1 MAIRLKNVKYKEIL
15 KDISF
20 EVNMGKINTIVGCT
34 GSGKSILIQMLCML
48 KSPTKG
54 KIIVDDTYRI
64 GLVNQQVE
72 EQFFC
77 ETVED
82 ELKTNLETFNYEP
95 ERLNKKVKDSLHMV
109 DLNLDILKKDPLK
122 ISSSEM
128 RKLSLAKALSVNPQ
142 ILILDE
148 PCIGLNSIEKNNIIK
163 IIRTLKRRYSKTIII
178 ATNDIEFAHLVSDNL
193 IGISN
198 GKIFRS
204 GDKYKF
210 FKDVNLLKKNK
221 IAIPKIIEFEDM
233 VLKNKNIKLG
243 YRDDINDLIKDILRN
258 IKK

>member
-1 MAIRLKNVKYKEIL
+1 MGVRFSKVKYKDIL

-20 EVNMGKINTIVGCT
+20 EISMGKINTIVGCT

-48 KSPTKG
+48 KSPSKG

-77 ETVED
+77 ETVEE
-82 ELKTNLETFNYEP
+82 ELKSNLESFNYKE
-95 ERLNKKVKDSLHMV
+95 ERIDKKINDALKMVGLNK
-109 DLNLDILKKDPLK
+109 DILKRDPLK
-122 ISSSEM
+122 LSSSEM

-148 PCIGLNSIEKNNIIK
+148 PCIGLNIIESNNIIK

-178 ATNDIEFAHLVSDNL
+178 ATNDIEFAHIVSDNI
-193 IGISN
+193 IGLSN
-198 GKIFRS
+198 GKVICT
-204 GDKYKF
+204 GDKYNF
-210 FKDVNLLKKNK
+210 FKETALLRKNN
-221 IAIPKIIEFEDM
+221 IALPKIIEFENM
-233 VLKNKNIKLG
+233 VLNSKNIKLG
-243 YRDDINDLIKDILRN
+243 YRDDINDLIKDILRK